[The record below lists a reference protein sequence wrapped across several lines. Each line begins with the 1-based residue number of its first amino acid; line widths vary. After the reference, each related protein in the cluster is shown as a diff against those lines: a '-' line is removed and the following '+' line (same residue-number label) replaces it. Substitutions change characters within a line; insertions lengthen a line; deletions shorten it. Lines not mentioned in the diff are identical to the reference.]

1 MKNMSRSTL
10 LPALLTAVLAL
21 WTMSVAEPAAA
32 MELRK
37 PGVLRVAVYNE
48 FPPFSDR
55 EGGGIDVD
63 LARALAEKL
72 GLKLDLAWAEADEKV
87 EDDLRNYIWKGHY
100 MGNEIAD
107 LMLHMPVDPAFNE
120 RVKQVRLFAPYYA
133 ENLMVARDVRRIP
146 RLENLEPF
154 FQGHDIGVE
163 VGSGS
168 DTFLMALYAG
178 RMQGHIRHYLN
189 HAQAIA
195 ALRKGEISAVMGPRT
210 ELEGLLGENK
220 DGFAVSAVEMTG
232 PVQTFWQPGV
242 AVKADKP
249 QLIAAVEKGI
259 AELVASGEMAAIFA
273 RHHARYAAPR
283 AEGVPH

>member
-1 MKNMSRSTL
+1 MNRYPL
-10 LPALLTAVLAL
+10 LSALFATALLFCALTAAPI
-21 WTMSVAEPAAA
+21 AQA

-120 RVKQVRLFAPYYA
+120 RVRQVRLFAPYYA

-178 RMQGHIRHYLN
+178 RMQGHIKHFIN
-189 HAQAIA
+189 HSQAIA

-210 ELEGLLGENK
+210 ELEGLLGKDK
-220 DGFAVSAVEMTG
+220 DGFVVSAVEMTG

-249 QLIAAVEKGI
+249 QLIAAVERAI

-273 RHHARYAAPR
+273 RHHARYSAPR
-283 AEGVPH
+283 PEGVPH